1 MFNFNFDWGAIA
13 DFNTNFNPVAFQQE
27 VAALANVATVAVVNS
42 PVVVNTPVN
51 VAPAPAVVQ
60 PVVQQVVESVA
71 PVVAPTLSPTLINKL
86 EKIITEQVVSSPA
99 VIASPAGVAVE
110 PKAVEAIVS
119 SVGTAASSNTD
130 FVKTAVQDSG
140 INLTNQKAETLKT
153 TNFVNAPSSASTAVG
168 PRADIEPT
176 VSTTDNDKLRAAT
189 GIALAEAA
197 KQPVT
202 TDTAAVRLGEQASM
216 VLPPTV
222 PAVSGGESGTIG
234 AFRTEIGI
242 PPEKGAGTSV
252 FPQPTV
258 DGTTSTGTDNT
269 NVTKPPQPGSAW
281 IWDEKS
287 GKWIK
292 PDMPTDGVYTWDD
305 NKGWIKKGS
314 DGSNVPLTPEQILA
328 QQKAENERRDA
339 FKLIESTMRSYGF
352 KDDELKEIL
361 DYINKGLLNPNLG
374 PNQLVLELRNLGAY
388 KTRFA
393 GNETRRLKGLNALT
407 EAEYLQQENAYS
419 EVFRQYGTQR
429 FATRE
434 QFASLIGNDISN
446 TELGKRV
453 NIAVNRVQQSDP
465 TILTQLKQ
473 FYNITDS
480 DIVAYYL
487 NPKEVLPELEAKTT
501 QAEIGS
507 AAAQFNLNIDLNKAK
522 ELQQYGVD
530 LAGARAGYEEI
541 AARLP
546 RTQTL
551 ADIYKQSGI
560 KYDQAIAEQETFKGT
575 ASAKRA
581 RERLKELETG
591 SFSGAAGRARTAQ
604 RNVAGLL

>member
-1 MFNFNFDWGAIA
+1 MFNFNFDWNDISNFG
-13 DFNTNFNPVAFQQE
+13 NTFNPVAFEQE
-27 VAALANVATVAVVNS
+27 VAALANVVTAAAVS
-42 PVVVNTPVN
+42 APAVVNTPVN

-60 PVVQQVVESVA
+60 PVVQQVIQAVA
-71 PVVAPTLSPTLINKL
+71 PVVAPNIPPATLTKL
-86 EKIITEQVVSSPA
+86 EPIITEQIVSSPA
-99 VIASPAGVAVE
+99 VIASPAGVVVE
-110 PKAVEAIVS
+110 PKVVETIVS
-119 SVGTAASSNTD
+119 SIGTAASTNKD
-130 FVKTAVQDSG
+130 FVQTVTQAPNIDLS
-140 INLTNQKAETLKT
+140 NQKADTLKT
-153 TNFVNAPSSASTAVG
+153 TDAAIAGTTVTPQKQYTQAEWARIQSALPEEDRVPYENS
-168 PRADIEPT
+168 PL
-176 VSTTDNDKLRAAT
+176 KF
-189 GIALAEAA
+189 
-197 KQPVT
+197 
-202 TDTAAVRLGEQASM
+202 DTAADVQARIDRFGEVIEPGVNVSEYPSS
-216 VLPPTV
+216 VTTPTV
-222 PAVSGGESGTIG
+222 TDPDTGERVPAPAG
-234 AFRTEIGI
+234 APVYSALDGAAGNTGI
-242 PPEKGAGTSV
+242 T
-252 FPQPTV
+252 
-258 DGTTSTGTDNT
+258 DDTGDNNLT
-269 NVTKPPQPGSAW
+269 RPPQPGSAW
-281 IWDEKS
+281 VWDEKS

-292 PDMPTDGVYTWDD
+292 PDMPTDGTYTWDD
-305 NKGWIKKGS
+305 NKGWVKKAAGTTI
-314 DGSNVPLTPEQILA
+314 LTPAEILA
-328 QQKAENERRDA
+328 QEKEANERRDA

-352 KDDELKEIL
+352 NAEELKEIV

-393 GNETRRLKGLNALT
+393 GNETRRSKGLNALT
-407 EAEYLQQENAYS
+407 ESAYLQQEDAYS
-419 EVFRQYGTQR
+419 EVLRQYGVQR
-429 FATRE
+429 FSTRE

-487 NPKEVLPELEAKTT
+487 NPKEMLPELEAKTT

-546 RTQTL
+546 RAKEL
-551 ADIYKQSGI
+551 SDIYKQSGI

-591 SFSGAAGRARTAQ
+591 AFSGASGRARTTQ
-604 RNVAGLL
+604 RNIAGLL

>member
-1 MFNFNFDWGAIA
+1 MFDFNFNWDAIA
-13 DFNTNFNPVAFQQE
+13 DFNTNFNPVVFEQE
-27 VAALANVATVAVVNS
+27 VAALANVVTVAVVNS

-71 PVVAPTLSPTLINKL
+71 PIIAPTLSPTLINKL

-130 FVKTAVQDSG
+130 FVKTVVQDSG
-140 INLTNQKAETLKT
+140 IDLTNQKADTLKAT
-153 TNFVNAPSSASTAVG
+153 DAVM
-168 PRADIEPT
+168 
-176 VSTTDNDKLRAAT
+176 AAT
-189 GIALAEAA
+189 
-197 KQPVT
+197 QPST
-202 TDTAAVRLGEQASM
+202 FNPAVWRAGEEASM
-216 VLPPTV
+216 VTPAPITV
-222 PAVSGGESGTIG
+222 TAPSTTAAQESGTIG
-234 AFRTEIGI
+234 AASIASRQAAADAAASAGIVSGAESGTIGAIRTEAGI
-242 PPEKGAGTSV
+242 PPEKGAGIPV
-252 FPQPTV
+252 FPKPTDV
-258 DGTTSTGTDNT
+258 TDNT
-269 NVTKPPQPGSAW
+269 SNNNNSTRPPQPGSAW
-281 IWDEKS
+281 VWDEKS

-292 PDMPTDGVYTWDD
+292 PDMPTDGTYTWDD
-305 NKGWIKKGS
+305 NKGWIKKTTGTTI
-314 DGSNVPLTPEQILA
+314 LTPAEILA
-328 QQKAENERRDA
+328 QEKEANERRDA
-339 FKLIESTMRSYGF
+339 FKLVESTMRSYGF
-352 KDDELKEIL
+352 NDTELKEIL

-374 PNQLVLELRNLGAY
+374 PNQLVLELRNLNAY

-393 GNETRRLKGLNALT
+393 GNETRRSKGLNALT

-419 EVFRQYGTQR
+419 EVLRQYGVQR
-429 FATRE
+429 FSTRE

-487 NPKEVLPELEAKTT
+487 NPKEMLPELEAKTT

-541 AARLP
+541 ASRLP
-546 RTQTL
+546 RAKEL
-551 ADIYKQSGI
+551 SDIYKQSGI

-591 SFSGAAGRARTAQ
+591 AFSGAAGRARTTQ
-604 RNVAGLL
+604 RNIAGLL